1 MYPSVPAAGL
11 PCEGDLSQHFSS
23 EYGDPLGVG
32 VDACPLEG
40 KAEGPG
46 VPGQPRLDSKFL
58 SGIHSETMPLN

>member
-1 MYPSVPAAGL
+1 MYLLVPAAGL
-11 PCEGDLSQHFSS
+11 LCEGDLSQHFSS

-46 VPGQPRLDSKFL
+46 VPGQPRLNSKFL
-58 SGIHSETMPLN
+58 SGRHSETLPLN